1 MRTKSR
7 ARGLFFKML
16 LTIGTAAL
24 VPLAVVIVVSA
35 LQARKAVS
43 DATLTYVAEA
53 GRYWAST
60 IDADMENDLGGVRG
74 IAAAFSGYRGIP
86 VAARR
91 IAFDAEL
98 RAALDHYP
106 DIVASWTIW
115 EPGAIGD
122 DPRQLKGSPLSAP
135 NGGFALAWSRSGSGA
150 ARTAIQLSDYQGDYY
165 TLPKK
170 NMIETVLDPYF
181 FSYSGKKE
189 DEILETSLCVP
200 IVVDGVFKGV
210 VGFDVPLTSFQK
222 TVTSIKVLET
232 GYAVLASHNGARVA
246 HQKVSLLGKIM
257 GDDVNPAEQKNILA
271 GISEGRAFTFDKKA
285 QIGGA
290 MSRLF
295 YSPVE
300 IGQSKTPW
308 SLVLVVSLGEISQAA
323 DRLAFVL
330 YAVGVVAVL
339 LVFVAIFIT
348 ARSIAVPVGKI
359 TEANVRFAGGD
370 FSSAGFAGQ
379 GFERLVAR
387 RDELGAAARAIETM
401 REAIGRVVVSIQSS
415 SGEVA
420 SGSQQAS
427 DTAQALSQ
435 GTTEQASAG
444 EEVAASMEEMSST
457 IRQTADNAL
466 TTERIAQKTA
476 GDAEEG
482 GKAVTEAV
490 KAMGQIAQRISI
502 IEEIARQT
510 NLLALNAAI
519 EAARAGEAGKGFAV
533 VASEVRKLAERS
545 QKAAAEINGLS
556 ASTMETAN
564 HAGRLIGSI
573 VPDIRK
579 TAELVQEIASSSKE
593 QTMGIEQINRAL
605 AQLDS
610 VIQRNAA
617 ASEEL
622 ASMAEELTGQAG
634 IVRETLSFFSVDSS
648 DLGLPKL
655 PPARPGEKS
664 KVPGI

>member
-7 ARGLFFKML
+7 GSGLFLKML

-24 VPLAVVIVVSA
+24 VPLAIVIVVSA
-35 LQARKAVS
+35 LQARQAVS
-43 DATLTYVAEA
+43 DTTLTYITET

-60 IDADMENDLGGVRG
+60 IDADMEYDLGGVRG
-74 IAAAFSGYRGIP
+74 IAAAFSGFQGIP

-91 IAFDAEL
+91 VAFDAEL

-122 DPRQLKGSPLSAP
+122 DPRMFKGSPLSAP
-135 NGGFALAWSRSGSGA
+135 NGGFALAWSRSGTGA
-150 ARTAIQLSDYQGDYY
+150 ARTAIQLSDYEGDYY

-170 NMIETVLDPYF
+170 NMVETVLDPYF
-181 FSYSGKKE
+181 FSYTGKKE
-189 DEILETSLCVP
+189 DEILETSLCIP
-200 IVVDGVFKGV
+200 IIVDGAFKGV
-210 VGFDVPLTSFQK
+210 VGFDIPLTSFQK

-232 GYAVLASHNGARVA
+232 GYAVLASHDGARVA
-246 HQKVSLLGKIM
+246 HQKTSLLGKLM
-257 GDDVNPAEQKNILA
+257 GDDVSPDQQKVILA
-271 GISEGRAFTFDKKA
+271 GIAAGKAFTIDKKA

-295 YSPVE
+295 YTPVN

-308 SLVLVVSLGEISQAA
+308 SLVLVVSLGEISRAA
-323 DRLAFVL
+323 DRLALLL
-330 YAVGVVAVL
+330 YIIGAAAVI
-339 LVFVAIFIT
+339 LVFIVILIT
-348 ARSIAVPVGKI
+348 ARSIAIPIGRI
-359 TEANVRFAGGD
+359 TAANVRFAGGD
-370 FSSAGFAGQ
+370 FSAAGFAGQ
-379 GFERLVAR
+379 GFDRLVAR

-401 REAIGRVVVSIQSS
+401 REAIGRVVVSIQASS
-415 SGEVA
+415 DEVA
-420 SGSQQAS
+420 LGSQQAS
-427 DTAQALSQ
+427 DTAQSLSQ

-444 EEVAASMEEMSST
+444 EEVAASMEEMSSN

-466 TTERIAQKTA
+466 ATERIAQKTA

-490 KAMGQIAQRISI
+490 RAMGEIAQRISI

-556 ASTMETAN
+556 ASTMETADR
-564 HAGRLIGSI
+564 AGRLIGSI

-579 TAELVQEIASSSKE
+579 TAELVQEIAGSSRE
-593 QTMGIEQINRAL
+593 QTQGIEQINKAL

-634 IVRETLSFFSVDSS
+634 VVSESLSFFSVDAS
-648 DLGLPKL
+648 DHEVPKL
-655 PPARPGEKS
+655 PQA
-664 KVPGI
+664 